1 MKLKLVAALCFI
13 AVVATAQRG
22 TTLPKLKV
30 SADRHFLV
38 QDNGKPF
45 FYLADTAWE
54 LFHRLGRKDAA
65 EYLKSA
71 RPKAIPAIQAVALAE
86 FDGLVDPNAYGKLP
100 LIDKD
105 PTKPAINPGANPA
118 DPAEYDYWD
127 HVDYIVDEANG
138 DGLYVALLP
147 TWASWVVKNP
157 SRDESIFTAASAHW
171 AATAAPWA
179 SRTSGAPWRRVWPSA
194 PAAKRTT
201 KPSSWGITPTAQ
213 RPPRSFYTTRG

>member
-1 MKLKLVAALCFI
+1 MAIIINHPGAILAIEVKQIGDRPDERVG
-13 AVVATAQRG
+13 AVGRI
-22 TTLPKLKV
+22 
-30 SADRHFLV
+30 ADRSRV
-38 QDNGKPF
+38 EIGGQ
-45 FYLADTAWE
+45 
-54 LFHRLGRKDAA
+54 R
-65 EYLKSA
+65 
-71 RPKAIPAIQAVALAE
+71 QAVALAE

-179 SRTSGAPWRRVWPSA
+179 SRTSGAPWRRV
-194 PAAKRTT
+194 R
-201 KPSSWGITPTAQ
+201 
-213 RPPRSFYTTRG
+213 RLR

>member
-65 EYLKSA
+65 EYLKIRASQGYT
-71 RPKAIPAIQAVALAE
+71 AIQAVALAE

-105 PTKPAINPGANPA
+105 PPSPLSTPELIRP
-118 DPAEYDYWD
+118 
-127 HVDYIVDEANG
+127 I
-138 DGLYVALLP
+138 LP
-147 TWASWVVKNP
+147 S
-157 SRDESIFTAASAHW
+157 
-171 AATAAPWA
+171 
-179 SRTSGAPWRRVWPSA
+179 
-194 PAAKRTT
+194 TT
-201 KPSSWGITPTAQ
+201 TGITWTISSTRPTAMGSTW
-213 RPPRSFYTTRG
+213 RCCPPGQVGW